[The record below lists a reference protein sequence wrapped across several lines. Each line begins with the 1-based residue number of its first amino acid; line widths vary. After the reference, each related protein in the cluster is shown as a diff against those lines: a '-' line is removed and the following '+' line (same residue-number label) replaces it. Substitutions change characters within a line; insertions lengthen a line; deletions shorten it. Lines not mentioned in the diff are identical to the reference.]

1 MNPALIHIF
10 APVFASMWVG
20 LSSRNANPS
29 IPLKFAF
36 GLIGLS
42 AGFFVIAWG
51 AANAGPDNLAS
62 PAWLVVILM
71 PFFGLIVI
79 GTSIVPPG
87 RNDPPVVSISISAV
101 GRRNQERIRSR
112 TWAPPR
118 VMSMLRPLMAVHLRA
133 C

>member
-1 MNPALIHIF
+1 VQSNSTWPVLI
-10 APVFASMWVG
+10 
-20 LSSRNANPS
+20 LS
-29 IPLKFAF
+29 
-36 GLIGLS
+36 
-42 AGFFVIAWG
+42 
-51 AANAGPDNLAS
+51 
-62 PAWLVVILM
+62 

-79 GTSIVPPG
+79 WTSIVPPG

-118 VMSMLRPLMAVHLRA
+118 VISMLRPLMAVHLRA